1 MCLKF
6 TIMMMILSVL
16 LLICLVAQ
24 TAFAFTPDVR
34 SNNAPLKQHK
44 HNNNN
49 RQSSTLDNSITYD
62 NDWHTS
68 LLHPVNDL
76 GVNLDDD
83 MNVMNVDGIIWGG
96 GGGQV
101 SVNSHPY
108 LERRS
113 THTLGGGPVAEVA
126 ISFLPVALLVVLE
139 IIMAQ
144 NHHMYRF

>member
-1 MCLKF
+1 
-6 TIMMMILSVL
+6 
-16 LLICLVAQ
+16 
-24 TAFAFTPDVR
+24 
-34 SNNAPLKQHK
+34 
-44 HNNNN
+44 
-49 RQSSTLDNSITYD
+49 
-62 NDWHTS
+62 
-68 LLHPVNDL
+68 
-76 GVNLDDD
+76 

-113 THTLGGGPVAEVA
+113 THKLGGGPVAEVA

>member
-1 MCLKF
+1 
-6 TIMMMILSVL
+6 MMMMSIL

-34 SNNAPLKQHK
+34 SNNAHLKRHK
-44 HNNNN
+44 HNNN

-62 NDWHTS
+62 NNDWHTS
-68 LLHPVNDL
+68 LLHPINDL

-83 MNVMNVDGIIWGG
+83 MNVDGIIWGG
-96 GGGQV
+96 GGQV
-101 SVNSHPY
+101 VNSHY
-108 LERRS
+108 ASSAMERRRSS
-113 THTLGGGPVAEVA
+113 THDALDGGIMSEVA

-139 IIMAQ
+139 IIMTQ

>member
-1 MCLKF
+1 MWLKF
-6 TIMMMILSVL
+6 TIMIMILSIL
-16 LLICLVAQ
+16 LLICLVEQ

-34 SNNAPLKQHK
+34 CNTPLKQHK

-76 GVNLDDD
+76 GVNLEDD

-96 GGGQV
+96 GSGQV
-101 SVNSHPY
+101 SVNSQPY

-113 THTLGGGPVAEVA
+113 THALVGGPMAEVA

>member
-6 TIMMMILSVL
+6 TIMMMMISIL

-34 SNNAPLKQHK
+34 SNSTPLKQHK
-44 HNNNN
+44 NNNNN

-83 MNVMNVDGIIWGG
+83 VNVMNVDGIIWGG

-101 SVNSHPY
+101 VNSHPY

-113 THTLGGGPVAEVA
+113 THTLDGGLAEVA
-126 ISFLPVALLVVLE
+126 ISFFPVALLVVLE